1 MKKVFLGIL
10 TLLYIIASLGFT
22 LQKQYCTDRHA
33 DRSLSDCISKICDR
47 FGSAHINKKDKNC
60 CGNENKFV
68 KNDKDQ
74 NIPESVFHPTPSTAV
89 ALPPYF
95 LELSFNE
102 FTSASEVFPIN
113 HAPPSGNGVA
123 IYLRDRVFRI

>member
-1 MKKVFLGIL
+1 MKRVFLAII
-10 TLLYIIASLGFT
+10 TFLYIVASLGFT
-22 LQKQYCTDRHA
+22 LQKQYCTDSQA
-33 DRSLSDCISKICDR
+33 DRGLNRCISAKCGR
-47 FGSAHINKKDKNC
+47 CGNVQMNKKDNNC
-60 CGNENKFV
+60 CRNENRFV

-102 FTSASEVFPIN
+102 LASASEVIHIN
-113 HAPPSGNGVA
+113 HAPPPVNGIA

>member
-1 MKKVFLGIL
+1 MKKVFLAIL

-22 LQKQYCTDRHA
+22 LQKQYCTVSQA
-33 DRSLSDCISKICDR
+33 DRGFSHCISKMCDQC
-47 FGSAHINKKDKNC
+47 GSEHINKKDKNC
-60 CGNENKFV
+60 CRNENRFV

-74 NIPESVFHPTPSTAV
+74 NIPESVFHPTLSNAV

-102 FTSASEVFPIN
+102 FASASEVIPIN
-113 HAPPSGNGVA
+113 HAPPPDNGVA